1 MECLYLPE
9 LTKNNSAI
17 SLPKEECHH
26 LKVLRLHN
34 GDDVMLT
41 NGIGLGADGI
51 IEIDGLNHAL
61 VRINAFFEEMGEI
74 ERNVTLAMG
83 ILSNRE
89 RFEFALEKAIELGVK
104 TFVPLITKHCQKKLV
119 KHERM
124 QAKAIAAIKQCKRAR
139 LPEIT
144 EPISLVKFLKTIP
157 EHSQLVH
164 ANQFGSPARNFQFQE
179 NVVMFVGPEGG
190 FSPDEEDLLTQ
201 KNATQINFGNRRL
214 RAETAA
220 MIGTAFACEL

>member
-1 MECLYLPE
+1 MECLYLPD
-9 LTKNNSAI
+9 LIKGNNTI
-17 SLPKEECHH
+17 QLPKDECQH
-26 LKVLRLHN
+26 LKALRLRT
-34 GDDVMLT
+34 GDSIMLT

-51 IEIDGLNHAL
+51 IEINGTKQAQ
-61 VRINAFFEEMGEI
+61 VRINHFFEEMGEI
-74 ERNVTLAMG
+74 ERNVTLALG

-104 TFVPLITKHCQKKLV
+104 TFVPLITKHCQKNIV

-139 LPEIT
+139 LPEIA
-144 EPISLVKFLKTIP
+144 EPISLVSFLESIP
-157 EHSQLVH
+157 SDTQLVH
-164 ANQFGSPARNFQFQE
+164 ATQFGNPAREFQFHS
-179 NVVMFVGPEGG
+179 NVIMFVGPEGG
-190 FSPDEEDLLTQ
+190 FAPEEEELLTK
-201 KNATQINFGNRRL
+201 KNASPINFGNRRL